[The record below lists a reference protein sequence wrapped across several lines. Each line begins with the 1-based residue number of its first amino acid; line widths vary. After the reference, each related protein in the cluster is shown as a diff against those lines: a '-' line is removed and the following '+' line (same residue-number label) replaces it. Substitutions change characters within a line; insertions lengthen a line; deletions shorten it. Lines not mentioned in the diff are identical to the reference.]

1 MSQLKLNTQ
10 GINSLSLNKI
20 KKDLTRSEKIRE
32 LLLSLGYS
40 PFNAKNIKGD
50 KCYSGYYKEFFNNSD
65 YIYSIYCY
73 CYDLTGLV
81 DNPEMFEFGL
91 ETQLETE
98 RGLIG
103 LESVQWIFKNTEEAF
118 NNIRYFENLVNNNWI
133 FTGSNKFP
141 EQ

>member
-50 KCYSGYYKEFFNNSD
+50 KCYSGYYKEFFNDSD

-81 DNPEMFEFGL
+81 DNPQIFEFVL
-91 ETQLETE
+91 EAQLETE

-103 LESVQWIFKNTEEAF
+103 LESVQWIFENKEEAF

>member
-50 KCYSGYYKEFFNNSD
+50 KCYSGYYKEFFNGAD

>member
-50 KCYSGYYKEFFNNSD
+50 KCYSGYYKEFFNNSE

-81 DNPEMFEFGL
+81 DNPEMFEFVL
-91 ETQLETE
+91 EAQLETE